1 MEGRTSVAEISGW
14 IALVAI
20 FVAGLVPIGI
30 RLRTGK
36 RGAPASKGISTHVLL
51 GVVTS
56 LLAGAH
62 TFMVMPELGSPRAIA
77 GGVLAL
83 GAGAFAFFVLFAH
96 VGLGLQLRK
105 EKLKDRPKK
114 RRMHLATALTIAI
127 AALVHAVLLLRVTAR

>member
-1 MEGRTSVAEISGW
+1 VAEVSGW
-14 IALVAI
+14 VALVAI
-20 FVAGLVPIGI
+20 FVAGFVPIFARVRG
-30 RLRTGK
+30 GK
-36 RGAPASKGISTHVLL
+36 RAAPGSPTINTHVVL

-77 GGVLAL
+77 GGMLAL
-83 GAGAFAFFVLFAH
+83 GAGALAFFVLFAH

-105 EKLKDRPKK
+105 EKLKDRAKK

-127 AALVHAVLLLRVTAR
+127 AAAIHAALLLRVQ

>member
-1 MEGRTSVAEISGW
+1 VAEVSGW
-14 IALVAI
+14 VALVAI
-20 FVAGLVPIGI
+20 FLAGAIPIVA
-30 RLRTGK
+30 RLRAGK
-36 RGAPASKGISTHVLL
+36 RAAPGSPPIHAHVVA

-77 GGVLAL
+77 GGMLAL
-83 GAGAFAFFVLFAH
+83 GFGALAFFVLFAH

-105 EKLKDRPKK
+105 EKLKDRAKK

-127 AALVHAVLLLRVTAR
+127 AAAIHAVLLLRVQ